1 MATWL
6 SDGIDMILITVQSKN
21 SNDPRKNVYTSPV
34 APITADYLNDS
45 LSFV

>member
-34 APITADYLNDS
+34 AADYLNDS